1 MGNINISTWDLYR
14 SGDLEFEDTPKD
26 GGSSFGAVS
35 GQERPHVFESQDSIS
50 NHPSEDKL
58 DALNSD
64 TEPNSGGVGANNNS
78 NQKPNQ
84 SSSGNTPLSPR
95 PNKPNDSKHSW
106 RKPFIVTV
114 ILLLLLGSITA
125 FALYRN
131 SVAKYN
137 NLKSAQSAL
146 QQELLKSDEAS
157 AEELKELGN
166 KVSIIRGELDKDIPE
181 DLQAQYQD
189 LLLQINSLTQSS
201 NQAVA
206 NSAQD
211 LLAKLTNQAGAGISL
226 SPDGKTITNSGV
238 LSVNSQTGNLS
249 IQGTPSQTN
258 VTQNGSTTTIGAAQD
273 IAQTSSPTFNNQTL
287 TGNGS
292 IQGGL
297 TVSGTTTTN
306 NLTIQSSGTQNGYAL
321 CDASNNCGYSGAGS
335 SYVQG
340 GNSFGN
346 PAYLGTNDSNSL
358 NLETNG
364 TTRLTIDTAGNTSL
378 TGNLTTPGSVSAL
391 SLSGNGSGVT
401 NVDATALNG
410 NTAGN
415 NSGQIALNNGTINS
429 NLNSDLLDGQHGSYY
444 QNASNINAGTLSDAR
459 LSSNVTLQGNSFNGI
474 NQLVQLNGS
483 GYLPSLNGS
492 LVTNVDALTLQG
504 NSASYF
510 TNASNITSGTLS
522 DLRLSSNVPLKNAT
536 NTFTGTN
543 NFAGVTATGI
553 LQGGYSVCD
562 ASNNC
567 NYAPISGGAGYIQNG
582 TAIQSG
588 ANFYIAGTGRMDRL
602 TLDGVT
608 AMRDNRDNT
617 LLTQSANNISSNR
630 TLTIGNATY
639 WSQWYSLTGSG
650 KVGIGD
656 DPQTMTGST
665 GRLTV
670 SVANSAS
677 IGVVVR
683 GAVSQAGDLQQWQNS
698 AGTALSVVTA
708 DGRFGIGAAPG
719 TNVALNVYKS
729 ADQHQYVNQTLVTT
743 SQAYENY
750 YAFKKIRSDNAAVL
764 YSILGGVKAVGH
776 NGTSEYDAGIIR
788 FDSGNTGQGSIYIST
803 AEASTLQR
811 AMSIHYNGNVGI
823 GISTPA
829 NLARLGVVNSLA
841 STIGLVV
848 QGASSQSSSLQQWR
862 DDSGFV
868 LGSVSPLGL
877 LAMDRGVNAISAGL
891 SGATY
896 SIGYNGTSV
905 ATWRTDPVVESGNA
919 VFSPAAGR
927 SIIVKSSAV
936 GDTALKVKAFTG
948 QTADLQQ
955 WQNSSGTVLSR
966 ITSDGRLAVTD
977 ASDGVVVASVGSQL
991 VGAGINL
998 GRGKYDTSSYGL
1010 WGNPDSATGD
1020 GNITIAPR
1028 NKNTSNGAYVTVG
1041 QTSSSTDKGYIR
1053 LQAGYY
1059 AGNSMYGRVVIS
1071 TGAGRDA
1078 NSLVVN
1084 ENQQVGIGTATFG
1097 ASNKFTVN
1105 SNTTSDNSAAVQ
1117 INTGGTSNKGI
1128 VVQGATSQTANLQ
1141 EWQNS
1146 TGTVLAA
1153 LQNTGNLTL
1162 TQDNANLNVGTSQ
1175 KGYVAIGAQG
1185 DYSGNFANRGAICID
1200 TACIQGNGGGGLTST
1215 NSAGTLGTGFVR
1227 SGGVYG
1233 NSFGSF
1239 SNRVAIM
1246 NTLEVLSNTKAHAG
1260 FNITPVTGVAA
1271 LFGTSS
1277 TSNVNIASRATSGQ
1291 TADLLQAQDSTG
1303 TVLARIT
1310 ASGDLTVK
1318 NASVEGAYITFS
1330 NNIRGYNVSV
1340 AASAT
1345 SQTVSFGTA
1354 HPDANYA
1361 VFCTPD
1367 WNTSC
1372 YVSNKT
1378 VNGFTL
1384 NYGTAAPAT
1393 QQVDWFVAR

>member
-1 MGNINISTWDLYR
+1 MGNINISTWDLYG

-258 VTQNGSTTTIGAAQD
+258 VTQNGSTTTIGTAQD
-273 IAQTSSPTFNNQTL
+273 IAQTSSPTFSNQTL

-444 QNASNINAGTLSDAR
+444 QNAGNINAGTLSDAR

-510 TNASNITSGTLS
+510 TNASNIASGTLS

-543 NFAGVTATGI
+543 NFAGITATGI

-567 NYAPISGGAGYIQNG
+567 NYAPVSGSGNYIHNG
-582 TAIQSG
+582 TALQT
-588 ANFYIAGTGRMDRL
+588 ANFYIQSASGSSVVAIVRGTVG
-602 TLDGVT
+602 
-608 AMRDNRDNT
+608 
-617 LLTQSANNISSNR
+617 QSANLQEWKND
-630 TLTIGNATY
+630 
-639 WSQWYSLTGSG
+639 SG
-650 KVGIGD
+650 
-656 DPQTMTGST
+656 
-665 GRLTV
+665 LTV
-670 SVANSAS
+670 TRVNNS
-677 IGVVVR
+677 
-683 GAVSQAGDLQQWQNS
+683 GDLMVNGILS
-698 AGTALSVVTA
+698 SRTSVMYIIPGGT
-708 DGRFGIGAAPG
+708 GG
-719 TNVALNVYKS
+719 TMRIHNGS
-729 ADQHQYVNQTLVTT
+729 QYVLQMD
-743 SQAYENY
+743 
-750 YAFKKIRSDNAAVL
+750 DNA
-764 YSILGGVKAVGH
+764 
-776 NGTSEYDAGIIR
+776 N
-788 FDSGNTGQGSIYIST
+788 N
-803 AEASTLQR
+803 
-811 AMSIHYNGNVGI
+811 
-823 GISTPA
+823 PA
-829 NLARLGVVNSLA
+829 LRVMGRTNSL
-841 STIGLVV
+841 STTTLLV
-848 QGASSQSSSLQQWR
+848 QGAS
-862 DDSGFV
+862 
-868 LGSVSPLGL
+868 
-877 LAMDRGVNAISAGL
+877 
-891 SGATY
+891 
-896 SIGYNGTSV
+896 
-905 ATWRTDPVVESGNA
+905 
-919 VFSPAAGR
+919 
-927 SIIVKSSAV
+927 
-936 GDTALKVKAFTG
+936 G
-948 QTADLQQ
+948 QTGDLQQ
-955 WQNSSGTVLSR
+955 WQNSSGTVLSVV
-966 ITSDGRLAVTD
+966 TADGR
-977 ASDGVVVASVGSQL
+977 
-991 VGAGINL
+991 
-998 GRGKYDTSSYGL
+998 
-1010 WGNPDSATGD
+1010 
-1020 GNITIAPR
+1020 
-1028 NKNTSNGAYVTVG
+1028 
-1041 QTSSSTDKGYIR
+1041 
-1053 LQAGYY
+1053 
-1059 AGNSMYGRVVIS
+1059 M
-1071 TGAGRDA
+1071 
-1078 NSLVVN
+1078 
-1084 ENQQVGIGTATFG
+1084 GIGAAPGTNVALNMYKSANQHQYVNQTLNVSPGGQSYQNYYTFR
-1097 ASNKFTVN
+1097 KTY
-1105 SNTTSDNSAAVQ
+1105 SDNSAVNAAILGGLRAVGYNGSAEYDAGL
-1117 INTGGTSNKGI
+1117 IRFDSGTSAGRGDIYISTADGSVLQRAMTINYNGNVGIGVSVPASTARLGVINSVASTKGI
-1128 VVQGATSQTANLQ
+1128 VIQGAISQTANLQ
-1141 EWQNS
+1141 EWQDSTGAVLSSLTASGRLGLGVAPSHKLHVVDNIGSASDTWVARFTNTSTSTGSDGVLIESGANS
-1146 TGTVLAA
+1146 DTSNPLLVQRTDGTKYFAIQSNGFVNVGNVALGTNIAKLAVVGDTNTSPVLVVRGAAGQSADLMQWQNSSGTVLAA

-1175 KGYVAIGAQG
+1175 KGYVAIGAQANF
-1185 DYSGNFANRGAICID
+1185 SGNFANKGAMCID
-1200 TACIQGNGGGGLTST
+1200 TACIQGDGGGGLTST
-1215 NSAGTLGTGFVR
+1215 NSAGTLGTGFIR

-1239 SNRVAIM
+1239 GNRVAIM

-1277 TSNVNIASRATSGQ
+1277 TSNVNIASRAVSGQ

-1330 NNIRGYNVSV
+1330 NNIRGYNVGV
-1340 AASAT
+1340 TASAT
-1345 SQTVSFGTA
+1345 SQTVSFNTA

-1372 YVSNKT
+1372 YVTNKT
-1378 VNGFTL
+1378 TNGFTL
-1384 NYGTAAPAT
+1384 NYGTAAPAA

>member
-1 MGNINISTWDLYR
+1 MGNINTSTWDLYG

-58 DALNSD
+58 DVLNSN
-64 TEPNSGGVGANNNS
+64 TEPASGGVSDNS
-78 NQKPNQ
+78 NRNQKSSP
-84 SSSGNTPLSPR
+84 SSSGNTLLSPR

-106 RKPFIVTV
+106 RKPLLITV
-114 ILLLLLGSITA
+114 ILLLLLGSITTL
-125 FALYRN
+125 ALYRN

-157 AEELKELGN
+157 AEELKELGD

-181 DLQAQYQD
+181 DLQEQYQD

-206 NSAQD
+206 SSAQD

-249 IQGTPSQTN
+249 IQGTANQTN
-258 VTQNGSTTTIGAAQD
+258 VTQNGSTTTIGTAQD

-287 TGNGS
+287 TGNGN

-297 TVSGTTTTN
+297 TVGGTTTTN

-346 PAYLGTNDSNSL
+346 PAYLGTNDNNSL

-378 TGNLTTPGSVSAL
+378 TGNLTTPGSVSAS

-415 NSGQIALNNGTINS
+415 NSGQISLNNGTVNS

-510 TNASNITSGTLS
+510 TNASNIASGTLS
-522 DLRLSSNVPLKNAT
+522 DLRLSSNIPLKNAT

-543 NFAGVTATGI
+543 NFAGITATGI

-567 NYAPISGGAGYIQNG
+567 NYATNSQFASAILQGGNSFG
-582 TAIQSG
+582 TTMRIGTNDSQSLVLKSNNVDAMTIASDGRIGINSTPSAVYRLSVNADARAMFVGHVSIPVLDNSFSLNVSNYYQSHGAIG
-588 ANFYIAGTGRMDRL
+588 IRLNAGTTAPHIRSY
-602 TLDGVT
+602 LDSTKVFEVGS
-608 AMRDNRDNT
+608 AGQGYFAGNT
-617 LLTQSANNISSNR
+617 
-630 TLTIGNATY
+630 
-639 WSQWYSLTGSG
+639 
-650 KVGIGD
+650 
-656 DPQTMTGST
+656 
-665 GRLTV
+665 
-670 SVANSAS
+670 S
-677 IGVVVR
+677 IGTTSDLGQLAVVNTSTTQAVMVVR
-683 GAVSQAGDLQQWQNS
+683 GASGQAGDLQQWQNS
-698 AGTALSVVTA
+698 SGTVLSRVA
-708 DGRFGIGAAPG
+708 SNGAIQLG
-719 TNVALNVYKS
+719 FNVALQAEHSGGGGFVDLIKRGSGNSVY
-729 ADQHQYVNQTLVTT
+729 VGNTT
-743 SQAYENY
+743 SETFLQGNNY
-750 YAFKKIRSDNAAVL
+750 TFLTTSSSQGGIRLYASEVTKYGGIGYLGTSSIPWNQLFLQSVTNSATPLYVKGALSQTANLTEWQDNSG
-764 YSILGGVKAVGH
+764 SILGSV
-776 NGTSEYDAGIIR
+776 NNL
-788 FDSGNTGQGSIYIST
+788 GNLT
-803 AEASTLQR
+803 
-811 AMSIHYNGNVGI
+811 
-823 GISTPA
+823 
-829 NLARLGVVNSLA
+829 
-841 STIGLVV
+841 
-848 QGASSQSSSLQQWR
+848 
-862 DDSGFV
+862 
-868 LGSVSPLGL
+868 
-877 LAMDRGVNAISAGL
+877 MDRGFSAISAGVA
-891 SGATY
+891 GATY
-896 SIGYNGTSV
+896 SIGYNGVSI
-905 ATWRTDPVVESGNA
+905 AAWRSDPVWESGSS
-919 VFSPAAGR
+919 VLSPSAGK
-927 SIIVKSSAV
+927 SIFVKSSAV

-1028 NKNTSNGAYVTVG
+1028 NKNNSNGAYVTVG
-1041 QTSSSTDKGYIR
+1041 QTSSSTDRGYIR

-1059 AGNSMYGRVVIS
+1059 AGSSMYGRVVIS
-1071 TGAGRDA
+1071 TGSTPGA
-1078 NSLVVN
+1078 NSFVVN

-1105 SNTTSDNSAAVQ
+1105 SNTTSDNSASVQ

-1128 VVQGATSQTANLQ
+1128 VVQGITSQ
-1141 EWQNS
+1141 
-1146 TGTVLAA
+1146 
-1153 LQNTGNLTL
+1153 
-1162 TQDNANLNVGTSQ
+1162 
-1175 KGYVAIGAQG
+1175 
-1185 DYSGNFANRGAICID
+1185 SG
-1200 TACIQGNGGGGLTST
+1200 
-1215 NSAGTLGTGFVR
+1215 
-1227 SGGVYG
+1227 
-1233 NSFGSF
+1233 
-1239 SNRVAIM
+1239 
-1246 NTLEVLSNTKAHAG
+1246 
-1260 FNITPVTGVAA
+1260 
-1271 LFGTSS
+1271 
-1277 TSNVNIASRATSGQ
+1277 
-1291 TADLLQAQDSTG
+1291 DLLQAQDSTGAVLAKIDADGDLTARSGDFGSSSVTYGLFSRGSSAAVLGQAYGGDGIRGQSLTNGSVALAATGCAGCAGDLLQARDSVG

-1378 VNGFTL
+1378 TNGFTL
-1384 NYGTAAPAT
+1384 NYGTAAPAA

>member
-1 MGNINISTWDLYR
+1 MGNINTSTWDLYR

-26 GGSSFGAVS
+26 GGSSFGVVS
-35 GQERPHVFESQDSIS
+35 GKDEPHIFESQDSILSQS
-50 NHPSEDKL
+50 NIDKL

-64 TEPNSGGVGANNNS
+64 TGSNPGGVGDNSNN

-84 SSSGNTPLSPR
+84 PASGNTPLSPR

-206 NSAQD
+206 SSAQD

-258 VTQNGSTTTIGAAQD
+258 VTQNGSTTTIGTAQD
-273 IAQTSSPTFNNQTL
+273 IAQTSSPTFSNQTL

-297 TVSGTTTTN
+297 TVGGTTTTN
-306 NLTIQSSGTQNGYAL
+306 NLTIQSGGTQNGYAL

-444 QNASNINAGTLSDAR
+444 QNAGNINAGTLSDAR

-510 TNASNITSGTLS
+510 TNASNIASGTLS

-543 NFAGVTATGI
+543 NFAGITATGI

-567 NYAPISGGAGYIQNG
+567 NYATNSQFASAILQGGNSFG
-582 TAIQSG
+582 TTMRIGTNDSQSLVLKSNNVDAMTIASDGRIGINSTPSAVYRLSVNADARAMFVGHVSIPVLDNSFSLNVSNYYQSHGAIG
-588 ANFYIAGTGRMDRL
+588 IRLNAGTTAPHIRSY
-602 TLDGVT
+602 LDSTKVFEVGS
-608 AMRDNRDNT
+608 AGQGYFAGNT
-617 LLTQSANNISSNR
+617 
-630 TLTIGNATY
+630 
-639 WSQWYSLTGSG
+639 
-650 KVGIGD
+650 
-656 DPQTMTGST
+656 
-665 GRLTV
+665 
-670 SVANSAS
+670 S
-677 IGVVVR
+677 IGTTSDLGQLAVVNTSTTQAVMVVR
-683 GAVSQAGDLQQWQNS
+683 GAS
-698 AGTALSVVTA
+698 
-708 DGRFGIGAAPG
+708 
-719 TNVALNVYKS
+719 
-729 ADQHQYVNQTLVTT
+729 
-743 SQAYENY
+743 
-750 YAFKKIRSDNAAVL
+750 
-764 YSILGGVKAVGH
+764 
-776 NGTSEYDAGIIR
+776 
-788 FDSGNTGQGSIYIST
+788 
-803 AEASTLQR
+803 
-811 AMSIHYNGNVGI
+811 
-823 GISTPA
+823 
-829 NLARLGVVNSLA
+829 
-841 STIGLVV
+841 
-848 QGASSQSSSLQQWR
+848 
-862 DDSGFV
+862 
-868 LGSVSPLGL
+868 
-877 LAMDRGVNAISAGL
+877 
-891 SGATY
+891 
-896 SIGYNGTSV
+896 
-905 ATWRTDPVVESGNA
+905 
-919 VFSPAAGR
+919 
-927 SIIVKSSAV
+927 
-936 GDTALKVKAFTG
+936 G
-948 QTADLQQ
+948 QTGDLQQ
-955 WQNSSGTVLSR
+955 WQNSSGTVLSY
-966 ITSDGRLAVTD
+966 ISADGQIWAN
-977 ASDGVVVASVGSQL
+977 SSVASGYAGLRYTDRDNTANGIIVGEAYGNYGIF
-991 VGAGINL
+991 GANG
-998 GRGKYDTSSYGL
+998 S
-1010 WGNPDSATGD
+1010 GNTNQSPLYVAISNA
-1020 GNITIAPR
+1020 N
-1028 NKNTSNGAYVTVG
+1028 NSNGAYLKLGTGTGAAKTFGINFDAGGYSAGSGAPLSINTWNGVANSASSTIRLEVGHSNNTSLIVRSMPSQTADLQQWQNSGGVIYGQLSSAGSLTLGPVTTSNINTAITLRGGYNNGSTALTLNSGSSNPSVIG
-1041 QTSSSTDKGYIR
+1041 SGAGNALVIGSASGLMYCSTGGCGTAWGLISPQGNLTMGSVSTNIAQIAAINNSSSEV
-1053 LQAGYY
+1053 A
-1059 AGNSMYGRVVIS
+1059 
-1071 TGAGRDA
+1071 
-1078 NSLVVN
+1078 LVARGSV
-1084 ENQQVGIGTATFG
+1084 
-1097 ASNKFTVN
+1097 
-1105 SNTTSDNSAAVQ
+1105 
-1117 INTGGTSNKGI
+1117 
-1128 VVQGATSQTANLQ
+1128 SQTANLQ

-1175 KGYVAIGAQG
+1175 KGYIAIGTQG
-1185 DYSGNFANRGAICID
+1185 SYSGNFANRGAMCID
-1200 TACIQGNGGGGLTST
+1200 TACIQGDGGGGLTST
-1215 NSAGTLGTGFVR
+1215 NSAGTMGTGFVR

-1260 FNITPVTGVAA
+1260 FNITPVSGVAA

-1277 TSNVNIASRATSGQ
+1277 TSNVNIASRATLGQ

-1330 NNIRGYNVSV
+1330 NNIRGYNMSV

-1378 VNGFTL
+1378 TNGFTL
-1384 NYGTAAPAT
+1384 NYGTAAPAA